1 MVSKDKEKINFVA
14 SVDSKE
20 KSVEAWCKEVEDQIF
35 ETLQNLIN
43 NSIDEYYKSDRDK
56 ISWVRK
62 SFSQCVLTGSKV
74 FYTSDAETAINFN
87 GLDRYYVKLNEQIM
101 DLVDL
106 IRQKLDTLEKKTI
119 SPLIVQSVHER
130 DSMKKFMELKINNI
144 NEFEWI
150 SQLRF

>member
-1 MVSKDKEKINFVA
+1 
-14 SVDSKE
+14 
-20 KSVEAWCKEVEDQIF
+20 
-35 ETLQNLIN
+35 
-43 NSIDEYYKSDRDK
+43 
-56 ISWVRK
+56 
-62 SFSQCVLTGSKV
+62 
-74 FYTSDAETAINFN
+74 
-87 GLDRYYVKLNEQIM
+87 M

-106 IRQKLDTLEKKTI
+106 IRQKLDILEKKTI